1 MSDTVDLAPLFEP
14 FRIGSL
20 RLRNRFVLPPMQIG
34 FVENYGPSRKMIDYL
49 RARAEGGTA
58 LIFSESCAPDH
69 PSSYWQPVFCVLNER
84 SEGGWAQAIDGVK
97 DAGACFFL
105 QLWHPGAQRVASAG
119 VPHAEHATLSPS
131 GLVQEG
137 RGNGR
142 AMTAA
147 EMDDLKAA
155 YVRAAE
161 TAKRLGADGVEVH
174 AAHGYLMDQFLWAET
189 NLRTDRYGGAALAD
203 RARFPLE
210 VVAAIRAAVG
220 AVFPIS
226 LRFSQFKEADY
237 GARVFA
243 TPEELA
249 EFTALAKAAG
259 VDLLNVSSRRFAK
272 PEWPERHATRGI
284 AGWTRELGGLP
295 VMTTGS
301 VGLSKDMFLD
311 LFDGADPALRL
322 AADLVELLRRFAAN
336 EFDLVG
342 VGRMQIANADFVARL
357 ASGRLETLRL
367 YRKSVDLGHLFGQ
380 LEPGML
386 EEGRKIT
393 AD

>member
-1 MSDTVDLAPLFEP
+1 MADAVDLAPLFEP
-14 FRIGSL
+14 LRIGAL
-20 RLRNRFVLPPMQIG
+20 RLRNRFVLPPMQVG
-34 FVENYGPSRKMIDYL
+34 FVERCGPSQQMIDYL

-69 PSSYWQPVFCVLNER
+69 PSSYWQPAFCVLSKE
-84 SEGGWAQAIDGVK
+84 SENGWARVVDAVK
-97 DAGACFFL
+97 GAGACFFM
-105 QLWHPGAQRVASAG
+105 QLWHPGAQRVPSPGFAHTDHPS
-119 VPHAEHATLSPS
+119 LSPS

-137 RGNGR
+137 RANGR
-142 AMTAA
+142 AMTAD
-147 EMDDLKAA
+147 EMNDLKEA

-161 TAKRLGADGVEVH
+161 TAKRLGADGVEIH

-189 NLRTDRYGGAALAD
+189 NLRGDGYGGAALAD

-210 VVAAIRAAVG
+210 VVAAIRAATG
-220 AVFPIS
+220 PRFPIS

-249 EFTALAKAAG
+249 DFTALAKSAG

-272 PEWPERHATRGI
+272 PEWPEHHATRGI
-284 AGWTRELGGLP
+284 AGWTRLLGGLP
-295 VMTTGS
+295 VITTGS
-301 VGLSKDMFLD
+301 VGLDKDMFVD

-322 AADLVELLRRFAAN
+322 AADLAELLRRFAAN

-342 VGRMQIANADFVARL
+342 VGRMQIANPDFVARL
-357 ASGRLETLRL
+357 ASGRLDSLRL
-367 YRKSVDLGHLFGQ
+367 YRKAVDLGHLFGQ

-386 EEGRKIT
+386 EEGRKIS